1 MTTIDTMNRPPTRIW
16 ARTVFVHPQWLR
28 GLALIG
34 VVSAALWLRLHDLAA
49 RPMHAD
55 EANQAAR
62 LGQLLETGR
71 YAFDPREHHGPT
83 LYYFGLVPARFR
95 GEATLAALTETT
107 VRLTPAL
114 FGAASVLLLFLL
126 ARPLGPASALAAG
139 ALLALSPPAVYYSRY
154 FVQETLLVTFTL
166 AALVCGDRWWKSG
179 GLAWAIGAGVCVGL
193 MQATKATA
201 PVFVVAAL
209 AAALIAGPRGR
220 LDERVRD
227 WKSLAAALGA
237 AALVC
242 GAFYSSFGSHWGGLR
257 DALATYAPMLN
268 KAVGGGTGH
277 EKPWWY
283 YGSLLVFRSRGG
295 YVWDQTI
302 FLLLAAAGAV
312 VAARRPDRFGRF
324 TAAYTLIVA
333 AVLSLTPYK
342 TPWLVIN
349 LVPGLCL
356 LAGVALS
363 RLRARIAVP
372 LTLIVI
378 GWLGWQTRQAVF
390 LRPADPRN
398 PYAYVQAVP
407 DMLKVPA
414 LAAAAPPG
422 PIKVISEEYWPLP
435 WYLRTRK
442 EVGYWTYPPVDC
454 DGALVFASADLA
466 DAVRARLRGRYQES
480 SLGLRPGFVLV
491 VFTPVEG

>member
-1 MTTIDTMNRPPTRIW
+1 MTIIDSMNRPPTKTRVRAVIG
-16 ARTVFVHPQWLR
+16 PLQWLC
-28 GLALIG
+28 GLAFVG
-34 VVSAALWLRLHDLAA
+34 VVVVALWLRLHDLAA

-55 EANQAAR
+55 EANQAVK

-71 YAFDPREHHGPT
+71 YAFDPSEHHGPT

-126 ARPLGPASALAAG
+126 ARPLGAASALAAG

-166 AALVCGDRWWKSG
+166 AALVCGYRWWKSG
-179 GLAWAIGAGVCVGL
+179 GLAWAIGAGVGLGL

-201 PVFVVAAL
+201 PVFVAAAL

-220 LDERVRD
+220 LGERVRD

-237 AALVC
+237 ATLVC

-257 DALATYAPMLN
+257 DALATYAPMLD

-295 YVWDQTI
+295 YIWDQTI
-302 FLLLAAAGAV
+302 FLLLAAAGVV

-324 TAAYTLIVA
+324 AVAYTLIVA

-398 PYAYVQAVP
+398 PYAYVQTVP

-435 WYLRTRK
+435 WYLRMRK
-442 EVGYWTYPPVDC
+442 EVGYWTHPPIDC

-466 DAVRARLRGRYQES
+466 DTVRARLRGRYQES
-480 SLGLRPGFVLV
+480 TLGLRPGFVLV

>member
-179 GLAWAIGAGVCVGL
+179 GLAWAVLTRAATRRRNRHVHETGDAELQTVRRCGRRSGPVGR
-193 MQATKATA
+193 
-201 PVFVVAAL
+201 P
-209 AAALIAGPRGR
+209 
-220 LDERVRD
+220 
-227 WKSLAAALGA
+227 
-237 AALVC
+237 
-242 GAFYSSFGSHWGGLR
+242 
-257 DALATYAPMLN
+257 N
-268 KAVGGGTGH
+268 
-277 EKPWWY
+277 
-283 YGSLLVFRSRGG
+283 RS
-295 YVWDQTI
+295 
-302 FLLLAAAGAV
+302 
-312 VAARRPDRFGRF
+312 
-324 TAAYTLIVA
+324 
-333 AVLSLTPYK
+333 
-342 TPWLVIN
+342 
-349 LVPGLCL
+349 
-356 LAGVALS
+356 
-363 RLRARIAVP
+363 
-372 LTLIVI
+372 
-378 GWLGWQTRQAVF
+378 
-390 LRPADPRN
+390 
-398 PYAYVQAVP
+398 
-407 DMLKVPA
+407 
-414 LAAAAPPG
+414 
-422 PIKVISEEYWPLP
+422 
-435 WYLRTRK
+435 
-442 EVGYWTYPPVDC
+442 
-454 DGALVFASADLA
+454 
-466 DAVRARLRGRYQES
+466 
-480 SLGLRPGFVLV
+480 
-491 VFTPVEG
+491 